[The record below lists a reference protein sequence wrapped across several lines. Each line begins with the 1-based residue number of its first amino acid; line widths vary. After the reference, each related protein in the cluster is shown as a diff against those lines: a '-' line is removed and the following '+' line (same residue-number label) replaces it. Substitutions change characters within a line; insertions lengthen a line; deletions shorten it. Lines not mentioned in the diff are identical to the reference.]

1 MRGLIYIFMLFIIV
15 GCSYPGGESKEL
27 DEARELLEN
36 NPAAALSRLND
47 INIANFQDSATMA
60 SWALLYSEA
69 LVANSISAPTDT
81 IVNIAVDYYRSH
93 DMLSEYNKAI
103 RLKSLLTS
111 GKSDNQLA
119 TRLYVQ
125 KETEFLLYKERIK
138 RERYGYT
145 ALLIVIL
152 AFGAIIWMRQRL
164 RLRTAQNDAL
174 VAEAS
179 ALKCAI
185 EAGRRDKDLLEAK
198 LHGLLDNRFTLID
211 SLCQTYYESQGTKIE
226 RKSIVDK
233 VKSEIESV
241 RTDSFAD
248 MERAVNDCRDNILK
262 RVRQDFPGIK
272 DEDYHLLVYIA
283 SGLSTRT
290 ICLLLDESVDVIY
303 KRKSRLKSR
312 LKSGEGTSAPDIM
325 SIF

>member
-1 MRGLIYIFMLFIIV
+1 MRGLIYIFLLFIIV
-15 GCSYPGGESKEL
+15 GCSYSGGESKEL
-27 DEARELLEN
+27 DEARELLPN
-36 NPAAALSRLND
+36 NPAAAFSRLND

-60 SWALLYSEA
+60 DWALLYSEA
-69 LVANSISAPTDT
+69 MVANSLSAPTDT
-81 IVNIAVDYYRSH
+81 IINIAVDYYHRH
-93 DMLSEYNKAI
+93 DMMPEYNKAV
-103 RLKSLLTS
+103 RLKSLMTS

-119 TRLYVQ
+119 TRLYIQ
-125 KETEFLLYKERIK
+125 KETEFLLYKERVK
-138 RERYGYT
+138 REQYGYI
-145 ALLIVIL
+145 AILVLIL

-164 RLRTAQNDAL
+164 KLRTAQNDAL

-185 EAGRRDKDLLEAK
+185 DAGRRDKDLLETK
-198 LHGLLDNRFTLID
+198 LHGLLDNRFALID

-226 RKSIVDK
+226 RKAIVDK

-241 RTDSFAD
+241 RTDSFAE
-248 MERAVNDCRDNILK
+248 MERAVNDCRDNILL
-262 RVRQDFPGIK
+262 RVRQDFPDMK

-290 ICLLLDESVDVIY
+290 ISLLLDESIDVVY

-312 LKSGEGTSAPDIM
+312 LNSGEGTSAPDIM